1 MVPAGGLGRD
11 GAEARGAAHRAH
23 RPVVHGRGQLQ
34 PVSRAHERERGREK
48 FIIHFIKI
56 HSERAIRNHSR
67 YDAFLNQHG
76 EQRAPTHGGTAG
88 EADNVRAPAPSP
100 RRAVARR
107 TLCMHQCRSRE
118 CGVSAARPPPPWAC
132 PHAQRSHKPR
142 TWLPARDVRRP
153 PRGGRGSDDTRWGT
167 RQARECP
174 QSIPTTRLMGIV
186 TLTVNSHRLCL
197 SRTAC

>member
-1 MVPAGGLGRD
+1 MGGGEGARVVPAGGLGRD

-118 CGVSAARPPPPWAC
+118 CGVSAARPPPP
-132 PHAQRSHKPR
+132 PGRVR
-142 TWLPARDVRRP
+142 TLNAHTNPARGC
-153 PRGGRGSDDTRWGT
+153 PRETCVDLHAGVGV
-167 RQARECP
+167 
-174 QSIPTTRLMGIV
+174 PTTPVGARARLA
-186 TLTVNSHRLCL
+186 NAHNPSPQH
-197 SRTAC
+197 A